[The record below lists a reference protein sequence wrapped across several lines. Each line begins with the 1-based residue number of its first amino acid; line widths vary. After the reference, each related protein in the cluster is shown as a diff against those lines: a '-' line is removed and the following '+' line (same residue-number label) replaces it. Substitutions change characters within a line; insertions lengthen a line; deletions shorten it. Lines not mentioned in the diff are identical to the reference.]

1 MHILKPARTA
11 AFFAAAVC
19 SLMFDPMI
27 VTGRESRT
35 DKVDKAALPPEE
47 LLVGYITASYTPE
60 EKTAEEVLM
69 PDGGCDRW
77 PEMVRSVAY
86 EGVEALS
93 GIPEEI
99 GVQIWD
105 RGRNTAGYGRLSLIS
120 AEPLRSPDGAE
131 KSYWKDDFSMV
142 VTFRAYGAET
152 YELNGKRIRH
162 QEDTPPLWGSEEE
175 LLGLIGAGTED
186 YQITDIEW
194 LGESYPDDYG
204 ILYRNARV
212 TGLRRVTDYQAVY
225 QGTAVFPE
233 IGEEHM
239 ALPQEPAPDEQSL
252 PAETET
258 PVQELESITAP
269 ENAPEQE
276 PAPSQPKAPEP
287 VSLPDT
293 IQATPAET
301 GSGQD
306 FFGKRMWREAKEG
319 FEQFSRQLE
328 QWVYDRFSI
337 YIPSGVLMGA
347 SLIVLAAGLVCFV
360 RIRRKNS
367 L

>member
-1 MHILKPARTA
+1 MHIFKPARIA
-11 AFFAAAVC
+11 AFFFAAVC
-19 SLMFDPMI
+19 SLLFDPMI
-27 VTGRESRT
+27 VKGGEDQTEQ
-35 DKVDKAALPPEE
+35 VDKAALPPEE

-60 EKTAEEVLM
+60 DKIAEEALM
-69 PDGGCDRW
+69 PDGGRDRW

-105 RGRNTAGYGRLSLIS
+105 RGRKTAGYGRLSLTS
-120 AEPLRSPDGAE
+120 AEPLRNPDGTE

-162 QEDTPPLWGSEEE
+162 QEDTPPLWGSEAE

-186 YQITDIEW
+186 YQITDMEW

-204 ILYRNARV
+204 IFYRNARV

-233 IGEEHM
+233 AREEHM
-239 ALPQEPAPDEQSL
+239 ALPPKADSETESL
-252 PAETET
+252 PVETEV
-258 PVQELESITAP
+258 PVQETESITDSENVP
-269 ENAPEQE
+269 ESL
-276 PAPSQPKAPEP
+276 PSQPEASEV
-287 VSLPDT
+287 VSFPNP
-293 IQATPAET
+293 IQAVPAGT
-301 GSGQD
+301 GSGQG
-306 FFGKRMWREAKEG
+306 FWGKRVWQEAKEG
-319 FEQFSRQLE
+319 FERFSRQLE
-328 QWVYDRFSI
+328 QWVYERFSI
-337 YIPSGVLMGA
+337 YIPSAVLIGA
-347 SLIVLAAGLVCFV
+347 SLIVLAAAAGSVCLI
-360 RIRRKNS
+360 RTRRKNS

>member
-11 AFFAAAVC
+11 AFFVAAVC

-69 PDGGCDRW
+69 PDGGRDQW

-212 TGLRRVTDYQAVY
+212 TGLR
-225 QGTAVFPE
+225 
-233 IGEEHM
+233 
-239 ALPQEPAPDEQSL
+239 
-252 PAETET
+252 
-258 PVQELESITAP
+258 
-269 ENAPEQE
+269 
-276 PAPSQPKAPEP
+276 
-287 VSLPDT
+287 
-293 IQATPAET
+293 
-301 GSGQD
+301 
-306 FFGKRMWREAKEG
+306 
-319 FEQFSRQLE
+319 
-328 QWVYDRFSI
+328 DRKS
-337 YIPSGVLMGA
+337 V
-347 SLIVLAAGLVCFV
+347 V
-360 RIRRKNS
+360 
-367 L
+367 